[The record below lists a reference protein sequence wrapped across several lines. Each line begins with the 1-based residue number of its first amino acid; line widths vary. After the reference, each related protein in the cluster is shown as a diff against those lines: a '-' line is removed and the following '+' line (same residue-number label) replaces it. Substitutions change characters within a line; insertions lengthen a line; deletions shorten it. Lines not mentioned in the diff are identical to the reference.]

1 MMTGA
6 SSMRTQS
13 FENAAEQRNNNPCFK
28 EQKLSM
34 KCLEDNGYDY
44 DKCQAYFANF
54 KACKGFWL
62 AIVKDRR
69 RKGIHPALPPL
80 EERDSIKQEYLKQE
94 AQRRRSGGRPGS

>member
-1 MMTGA
+1 MMTGT
-6 SSMRTQS
+6 SMKTQS
-13 FENAAEQRNNNPCFK
+13 LEHAAEQRNNNPCFK

-44 DKCQAYFANF
+44 DRCQVYFENF

-69 RKGIHPALPPL
+69 KKGIHPALPPL

-94 AQRRRSGGRPGS
+94 AQRRRSSGQPGS